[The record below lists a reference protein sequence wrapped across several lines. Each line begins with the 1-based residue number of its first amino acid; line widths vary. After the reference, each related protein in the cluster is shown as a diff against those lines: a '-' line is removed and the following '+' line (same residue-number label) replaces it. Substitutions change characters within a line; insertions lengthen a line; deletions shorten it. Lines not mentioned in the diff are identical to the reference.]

1 MGCPMVGGDGHY
13 MPFKYLFKQDK
24 VFVMAL
30 RIELI
35 KAYFAPLTMGIYVI
49 VLLNHSVGVE
59 CSVRKERWGMG
70 VLAPN

>member
-13 MPFKYLFKQDK
+13 MPFKYLFKQDNM

-30 RIELI
+30 WIELI

-49 VLLNHSVGVE
+49 VLLSHSVGVE
-59 CSVRKERWGMG
+59 CSV
-70 VLAPN
+70 